1 MPPEGASWHQEAS
14 NIGDQRESQQTATMP
29 DSDPAREVRFGIKTG
44 AFYGQEAV
52 FIEVRARSDPS
63 PSARVACQV
72 LSYEQEGAAVRVK
85 KRVNEYE
92 NRSRLHKHP
101 LSQISRIFKFPCHLK
116 QSLLIFPSRTD

>member
-1 MPPEGASWHQEAS
+1 
-14 NIGDQRESQQTATMP
+14 MP

-63 PSARVACQV
+63 PS
-72 LSYEQEGAAVRVK
+72 GAAVRVK

-92 NRSRLHKHP
+92 NRCTVPKRVLSRSTEQALWMS
-101 LSQISRIFKFPCHLK
+101 LELLK
-116 QSLLIFPSRTD
+116 DFVQNGNF